1 MRARLVTAIVCAAVL
16 AGCSTGIG
24 SSPPGVSPPPAA
36 SPAAVLVPSPAS
48 GVDVPSSPAGP
59 PRTAPAGSV
68 ILVYGPYDAQTEIIA
83 PSGRRV
89 LIDIEYPDA
98 LSSPPTASDILL
110 TTHEHADHYD
120 QAFVEA
126 FPGRT
131 LTMRTGTIEVDDIV
145 ITGVL
150 GAHHRDPL
158 LSIPNYVFLVDV
170 GGLRIAHLG
179 DLGQE
184 QFTATQL
191 KALGRVDVAIA
202 QLSNGYSGMDSVNR
216 IGVDLVNQLHPRLLV
231 PTHMMEDPAA
241 TAKMAAAEW
250 AAFYTSGSWITVR
263 PDTLPETTSVL
274 FMGDDAPI
282 YAKITGATPATW

>member
-1 MRARLVTAIVCAAVL
+1 MRSRLLTAIAVL
-16 AGCSTGIG
+16 AVLGGCSTGAAA
-24 SSPPGVSPPPAA
+24 SPSGAPPSPAA
-36 SPAAVLVPSPAS
+36 SSAAVLVPAS
-48 GVDVPSSPAGP
+48 SSSVDVPSPSAGP
-59 PRTAPAGSV
+59 PQAAPAGSIV
-68 ILVYGPYDAQTEIIA
+68 LVYGPYDAQTEIIA

-131 LTMRTGTIEVDDIV
+131 LTMRAGTIRVDDV
-145 ITGVL
+145 SITGIL

-158 LSIPNYVFLVDV
+158 LSIPNYIFIVDV
-170 GGLRIAHLG
+170 GGIRVAHLG

-184 QFTATQL
+184 QFTASQL
-191 KALGRVDVAIA
+191 KALGRVDVVIA
-202 QLSNGYSGMDSVNR
+202 QLSNDFSAMDSVNR
-216 IGVDLVNQLHPRLLV
+216 IGVDLVNQLHPRLLI
-231 PTHMMEDPAA
+231 PTHMMVDPAA

-250 AAFYTSGSWITVR
+250 SPFYASGSWITVR

-282 YAKITGATPATW
+282 YAKLTGAKPGTW